1 MPEPV
6 LTIITPTLN
15 RAPFLEE
22 AIRSVLSQN
31 VADVEHIVIDAM
43 STDGTAEML
52 TRYPHLHV
60 IREPDA
66 GLYDGINKGLRL
78 ARGQVVGLLNSDDLY
93 AAGALAAVLAAFR
106 EPEVEVVT
114 GGAEFFLSEADGRE
128 RVLSTIRG
136 REALELSLHNV
147 LLGVALINARF
158 FRRELA
164 ARTGAMDLRFR
175 IAADR
180 EFLLRMAFGH
190 PRETILPVP
199 VYRYRQHAGSLTIN
213 GQERSAATY
222 RAEHVEVA
230 EKHLASAG
238 LAAADRRILRTFHS
252 RESAALAVRALQS
265 GQWRGAASWMR
276 RGCAVQATWPVAFG
290 RWLGGDLWQRC
301 RGTHRPAV

>member
-22 AIRSVLSQN
+22 AIRSVLAQN

-43 STDGTAEML
+43 STDGTVEMVA
-52 TRYPHLHV
+52 RYPHLRV
-60 IREPDA
+60 LREPDS

-78 ARGQVVGLLNSDDLY
+78 ARGQFVGLLNSDDLY
-93 AAGALAAVLAAFR
+93 APGALAAVLTAFR

-164 ARTGAMDLRFR
+164 ARTGAMDLCFR

-213 GQERSAATY
+213 GRERSAATY
-222 RAEHVEVA
+222 RAEHVELA
-230 EKHLASAG
+230 EKHLA
-238 LAAADRRILRTFHS
+238 AADRTAADQRILRTFHS
-252 RESAALAVRALQS
+252 RESAALAVHALQS

>member
-1 MPEPV
+1 MPEPL

-22 AIRSVLSQN
+22 AIRSVLAQN

-43 STDGTAEML
+43 STDGTVEML
-52 TRYPHLHV
+52 ARYPHLRV

-66 GLYDGINKGLRL
+66 GLYDGINKGLRF

-93 AAGALAAVLAAFR
+93 APGALAAVLAAFR
-106 EPEVEVVT
+106 APEVEVVT
-114 GGAEFFLSEADGRE
+114 GGAEFFLSEADGTE
-128 RVLSTIRG
+128 RVLSTFTG

-158 FRRELA
+158 FRRELG
-164 ARTGAMDLRFR
+164 ARTGEMDLRFR

-180 EFLLRMAFGH
+180 EFLLRLALGR
-190 PRETILPVP
+190 PRETILAVP

-222 RAEHVEVA
+222 RAEHVELA
-230 EKHLASAG
+230 EKHLAAAG
-238 LAAADRRILRTFHS
+238 LTAADRRILRTFHS
-252 RESAALAVRALQS
+252 RESAALAVRAVQA
-265 GQWRGAASWMR
+265 GQWRDAAAWMR
-276 RGCAVQATWPVAFG
+276 RGCAVEAAWPVAFG

-301 RGTHRPAV
+301 CGTHRPAV